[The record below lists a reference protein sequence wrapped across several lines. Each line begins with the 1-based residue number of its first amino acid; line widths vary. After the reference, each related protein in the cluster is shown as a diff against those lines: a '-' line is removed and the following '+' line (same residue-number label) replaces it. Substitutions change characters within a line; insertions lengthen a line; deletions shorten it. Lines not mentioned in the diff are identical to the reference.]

1 MKYGMVLAGMV
12 LLISLQSV
20 AGQVVDERARE
31 QLSADQVNTL
41 IQTEQH
47 TTEDRKDS
55 LLESQSTYQEQTGPN
70 TMDLS
75 SDFSM

>member
-1 MKYGMVLAGMV
+1 MKYGMVVAGLV
-12 LLISLQSV
+12 LLITLQSV

-41 IQTEQH
+41 SSTEQQ
-47 TTEDRKDS
+47 TTEDRKGS
-55 LLESQSTYQEQTGPN
+55 LPESQYQEQTGPN

>member
-1 MKYGMVLAGMV
+1 MKYGMVLAGLV

-20 AGQVVDERARE
+20 AGQVVDAHAGE
-31 QLSADQVNTL
+31 QLAADQVDTL
-41 IQTEQH
+41 SATEQQ
-47 TTEDRKDS
+47 TTEDQKAS
-55 LLESQSTYQEQTGPN
+55 LPESQSTYQEQTGPN

>member
-1 MKYGMVLAGMV
+1 MKNGMVVAGLV
-12 LLISLQSV
+12 LFISLQSV

-31 QLSADQVNTL
+31 QLSADQVNAL
-41 IQTEQH
+41 SPAEQP
-47 TTEDRKDS
+47 TTEDRKGS
-55 LLESQSTYQEQTGPN
+55 LPESQSTYQEQTGPN

>member
-1 MKYGMVLAGMV
+1 MKYGMVVAGLV

-20 AGQVVDERARE
+20 AGQVVDEHARE

-41 IQTEQH
+41 SQTEQH
-47 TTEDRKDS
+47 TTEDRKGS
-55 LLESQSTYQEQTGPN
+55 LPESQSTYQEQTGPN

>member
-31 QLSADQVNTL
+31 QLSADQVSTL

-55 LLESQSTYQEQTGPN
+55 LPESPSTYQEQTGPN

>member
-1 MKYGMVLAGMV
+1 MKYGMVVAGLV
-12 LLISLQSV
+12 LLITLQSV
-20 AGQVVDERARE
+20 AGQVVDEHARE

-47 TTEDRKDS
+47 TTEDRNDS
-55 LLESQSTYQEQTGPN
+55 LPESQSTYQEQTGPN

>member
-1 MKYGMVLAGMV
+1 MVVTGLV
-12 LLISLQSV
+12 LLMSLQSV

-31 QLSADQVNTL
+31 QLSADQVNAL
-41 IQTEQH
+41 SPTEQH
-47 TTEDRKDS
+47 TTEDQKGS
-55 LLESQSTYQEQTGPN
+55 LPESQSTYQEQTGPN

>member
-1 MKYGMVLAGMV
+1 MKYGMVVAGLV

-20 AGQVVDERARE
+20 AGQVVDEHARE

-41 IQTEQH
+41 SSADQQ
-47 TTEDRKDS
+47 TTEDRKGS
-55 LLESQSTYQEQTGPN
+55 LPESQSTYQEQTGPN

>member
-1 MKYGMVLAGMV
+1 MKNGMVVAGLV

-20 AGQVVDERARE
+20 AGQVVDEHARE
-31 QLSADQVNTL
+31 QLAADEANTL
-41 IQTEQH
+41 SSTEQH
-47 TTEDRKDS
+47 TTQDGKDR
-55 LLESQSTYQEQTGPN
+55 LPESQSTYQEQAGPN

>member
-1 MKYGMVLAGMV
+1 MKYGMVLAGLV

-20 AGQVVDERARE
+20 AGQVVDEHARE

-41 IQTEQH
+41 SSTEQH
-47 TTEDRKDS
+47 TTEDRKGD
-55 LLESQSTYQEQTGPN
+55 LPESQSTYQEQTGPN

>member
-47 TTEDRKDS
+47 TTEDRKGS
-55 LLESQSTYQEQTGPN
+55 LPESQSTYQEQTGPN

>member
-1 MKYGMVLAGMV
+1 MKYGMVVAGLV

-20 AGQVVDERARE
+20 AGQVVDEHARE

-55 LLESQSTYQEQTGPN
+55 LPESQSTYQEQTGPN